1 MRNCKWTM
9 GDLGAS
15 TRPIS
20 FAPAIKSNKDRL
32 LMKFKNKLG
41 AKGYTPAQAQAL
53 ALKVRAEANALA
65 AEVNARQGN
74 DDPVRM
80 ANIHTLALKQIIKKT
95 LIASPSKRTMGE
107 DGLMGKISKT
117 SPMAV
122 SVSGQGKA
130 YDTHIVKNRARRRD
144 AKKAEKIY
152 DAAMTKKMRGI
163 MKDEILREAQRAAY
177 MQQFNGGLG
186 HYYGGTMG
194 LSFKKPAFVAKV
206 QKTAAKV
213 AAPVAKVAAKVAA
226 PVVNVASVALKP
238 VAQGVKYTA
247 QSAVRAADII
257 RKDPI
262 AALTKV
268 AIAPVTLAASTFPPH
283 TIVGKAARKIE
294 EKSIKFVKAAVS
306 LIQKV
311 IKIIWD
317 KIIVGAWELI
327 KKALGYVYD
336 WFKKLVED
344 LKQRVWDKFSSDG
357 SFSGMGEMGINKD
370 EEMKYLEKSVTKTAN
385 RLKAKGEGDFQS
397 GLKTYA
403 LKDFSY
409 GAGSVAGAAAVETKI
424 GVDALKAIIKSAA
437 TGGGATVGEA
447 AQLSIKAAGYYSAA
461 AVPVTA
467 KRVAADGSKEIG
479 GKVIENIKDI
489 AFDEACRDYAQDIAS
504 RKIKNPIARAVTTE
518 AINGDLTGKMEKV
531 QAVATGIA
539 DPVKRQEFINKAQ
552 SLPEEKRVELM
563 KQVAIPSELKPMVKN
578 LDNQTEQIAAKINAT
593 KDKTESVAD
602 FANKLGQKN
611 VPQLPPEA
619 IAAIKEEGKIVQ
631 DKVAISQVNKGELTK
646 SEGIIAMSSIG
657 QKAVI
662 NSLPPEKRAV
672 VIEEIKSER
681 PLVLDKAEEK
691 KAEQKKAQTATIL
704 TAAAIAAKVL
714 LF

>member
-213 AAPVAKVAAKVAA
+213 GTAVAK
-226 PVVNVASVALKP
+226 PVVQA
-238 VAQGVKYTA
+238 VKYTA
-247 QSAVRAADII
+247 KSAVRAADIVK
-257 RKDPI
+257 KDPI

-283 TIVGKAARKIE
+283 TIVGKAARKVE
-294 EKSIKFVKAAVS
+294 EKSIKVVKAAVS
-306 LIQKV
+306 FVQKV

-327 KKALGYVYD
+327 KKALGAVYD

-344 LKQRVWDKFSSDG
+344 LKQRVWDKFSRDG

-578 LDNQTEQIAAKINAT
+578 LDNQTEQIAAKINAA
-593 KDKTESVAD
+593 KGKTESVAD
-602 FANKLGQKN
+602 FANKLGPKN
-611 VPQLPPEA
+611 VPQLPPQA
-619 IAAIKEEGKIVQ
+619 ITAIKEEGKIVQ

-646 SEGIIAMSSIG
+646 SEGVIAMSSIG